1 MFEDREKIELMDSTA
16 TPAQTPKKRR
26 AYGLSREVI
35 LDACLRL
42 AVETAPDA
50 LSFRKIG
57 KELGADPTALY
68 RHFVDKDDLL
78 LSLADR
84 VLARGMEG
92 YAPAASW
99 EASLR
104 DLMLRARA
112 GFLQYPQVATLA
124 ALRVTRQEGELQ
136 FVEAMLSALQQA
148 GFEAEEAARIH
159 RACADF
165 MLSWTGFSA
174 GLVLLGEKS
183 SQDDRAWVES
193 YAGISISE
201 YPLAVASVGLM
212 AEIQDDENYAF
223 ALDLLLAGIGTR
235 LG

>member
-1 MFEDREKIELMDSTA
+1 MESTA
-16 TPAQTPKKRR
+16 NGARTPRRRR
-26 AYGLSREVI
+26 AQGLSREVI

-42 AVETAPDA
+42 AAETAPDA

-68 RHFVDKDDLL
+68 RHFADKDDLL

-92 YAPAASW
+92 YAPSVSW
-99 EASLR
+99 VASLR

-112 GFLQYPQVATLA
+112 GFLEYPQVATLA

-136 FVEAMLSALQQA
+136 FVEAMLAALHRA
-148 GFEAEEAARIH
+148 GFKGKDAARIH

-174 GLVLLGEKS
+174 GLLLLGEKS

-193 YAGISISE
+193 YAGISVGD
-201 YPLAVASVGLM
+201 YPLAVASVSAM
-212 AEIQDDENYAF
+212 AEIPDDENYTF
-223 ALDLLLAGIGTR
+223 ALELLLAGIAAR
-235 LG
+235 LGVESLTEMNT